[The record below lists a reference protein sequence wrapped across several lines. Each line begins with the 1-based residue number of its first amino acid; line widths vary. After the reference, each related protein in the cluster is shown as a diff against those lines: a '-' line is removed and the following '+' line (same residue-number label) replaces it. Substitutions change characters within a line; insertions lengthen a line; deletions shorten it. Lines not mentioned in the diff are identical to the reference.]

1 MVVAYRREVVMQP
14 VPMHVGPFVVAVL
27 VKIVVGALWYSPLLF
42 LKEWQRLSGVSDEAM
57 KGGMAKGMATWIVGA
72 LLMSFVLAHAVFY
85 AGAHGV
91 GTGAAVGFFNWLGFI
106 LVVQLDDWAAAR
118 RPFKLLAINAGSNL
132 VALLI
137 MGAILGGWS

>member
-1 MVVAYRREVVMQP
+1 MQP

-72 LLMSFVLAHAVFY
+72 LLMTFVLAHAVFY